1 MSLDSVKEK
10 ENHFKSSHSEECIV
24 GELDCKAV
32 EMVGGAGK
40 GDGSTD
46 WELSLLSVRWR
57 LDPSNLLF
65 GSLRRSMALP
75 EAEYIMGTK
84 GA

>member
-10 ENHFKSSHSEECIV
+10 ENHFKSSHREEFIM
-24 GELDCKAV
+24 GELDCEAV

-46 WELSLLSVRWR
+46 WELSATSPLEAGPVEPAVRE
-57 LDPSNLLF
+57 PAEVN
-65 GSLRRSMALP
+65 GSP
-75 EAEYIMGTK
+75 
-84 GA
+84 

>member
-24 GELDCKAV
+24 EELDCEAV

-46 WELSLLSVRWR
+46 WELSATSPLEAGPIEPAVRE
-57 LDPSNLLF
+57 P
-65 GSLRRSMALP
+65 
-75 EAEYIMGTK
+75 AEVNDSP
-84 GA
+84 